1 MKPHQNNQR
10 RGGGRRGRRPDRPK
24 DEFDSQMID
33 LSRVTRVTKGGK
45 QLSFRACIVVGDR
58 KGRVGEG
65 TAKGKDVQIA
75 IEKATRQ
82 AKKNV
87 FMVKSVEG
95 TIPHAVIAK
104 FGAAKVMLKPAPKG
118 SGLISGGPVRMVLG
132 LAGIESASSKIMGS
146 NNKINIVRATMRALE
161 SLRAPKTAPKKKAAT
176 TSPVEAKKEEK
187 EVAKA

>member
-1 MKPHQNNQR
+1 MKPQQNNQR

-82 AKKNV
+82 AKKNLFTV
-87 FMVKSVEG
+87 TSVNG
-95 TIPHAVIAK
+95 TIPHAVIGK
-104 FGAAKVMLKPAPKG
+104 FGAAKVLLKPAPKG
-118 SGLISGGPVRMVLG
+118 SGLISGGPVRMVFA

-146 NNKINIVRATMRALE
+146 NNKINIVRATLKALQ
-161 SLRAPKTAPKKKAAT
+161 SLRAPMVAPKKKAQAPAPET
-176 TSPVEAKKEEK
+176 KEK
-187 EVAKA
+187 VAA